1 MNFSQT
7 SLFHLYNIQLRLY
20 SIQGYMNRIWKSV
33 ATNIICGT
41 LLFVHCTFVATNL
54 ICRTLT
60 SQYEGV
66 WMSWSDQFWLQVLF
80 WPQREFWSYGIET
93 IPHVWEEDECHE
105 LCKCWVR
112 CLFICIQKPL
122 FWIRYENWLKKN
134 WEILVWKLCNL
145 DRPGVRQGNVFS
157 CVTGEL
163 FCAGEFTRRERVL
176 TAAGWYFLSNNLHF
190 FSAFFWITIFSAN
203 ILRLCWESQHK
214 VILVY

>member
-145 DRPGVRQGNVFS
+145 DRRQTRQCLLMCDWGAFL
-157 CVTGEL
+157 CRRIYQEGEGFNCSRL
-163 FCAGEFTRRERVL
+163 VL
-176 TAAGWYFLSNNLHF
+176 SFQQPSF